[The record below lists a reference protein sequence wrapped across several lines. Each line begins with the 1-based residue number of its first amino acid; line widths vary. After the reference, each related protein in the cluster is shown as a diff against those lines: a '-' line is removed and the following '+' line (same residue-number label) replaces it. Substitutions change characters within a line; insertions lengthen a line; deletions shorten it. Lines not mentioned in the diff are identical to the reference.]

1 MLLGQ
6 GPVFFHIL
14 SSLGAHC
21 RDWLQSDG
29 CEIAAIFLLSKSP
42 KSSLAHTGELLSLM
56 TVTSIFIDIFMSEKS
71 PLNGF
76 LLSLLSLA
84 LPVVLCLL

>member
-1 MLLGQ
+1 M
-6 GPVFFHIL
+6 FFHIL
-14 SSLGAHC
+14 SSLEAHC

-42 KSSLAHTGELLSLM
+42 KSSLVHTGELQSLM
-56 TVTSIFIDIFMSEKS
+56 TMTSLFTDIFMSEKS
-71 PLNGF
+71 PLNRF